1 MIKEVH
7 KIVKQS
13 DQSRIII
20 ANSATSLTE
29 ENKNDVVVDGSH
41 CGLNVGHMM
50 VATGV
55 RGMIGNDAGR
65 GLEDAG
71 IASLKFLEGHGIP
84 AAAVASMSAE
94 IGNGTSTY
102 AEGEISIANEVARK
116 LGITV
121 GMPAKE
127 AADKMFESA

>member
-13 DQSRIII
+13 DRSRIII

-71 IASLKFLEGHGIP
+71 IASLKFLEEHGIP
-84 AAAVASMSAE
+84 AASVVSMSAE

-102 AEGEISIANEVARK
+102 AEGEISVANEVARK

-121 GMPAKE
+121 GMSAKE
-127 AADKMFESA
+127 AADKMFENA

>member
-13 DQSRIII
+13 DRSRIII

-50 VATGV
+50 VAAGV
-55 RGMIGNDAGR
+55 RGMIGNDAGK
-65 GLEDAG
+65 GLDDAG
-71 IASLKFLEGHGIP
+71 IASLKFLEEHGIP
-84 AAAVASMSAE
+84 AVAVASLSAE

-102 AEGEISIANEVARK
+102 AEGKISVVNEVVKK

-121 GMPAKE
+121 GMSAKE